1 MIINQQ
7 ILYIQLEL
15 LVIQKLHRQT
25 ISDHLPQ
32 FLFVPN
38 ILQNPSIFKNLTSMK
53 AFAQNINKKILYL
66 TILTY
71 FKLFNKMLFFLRIL
85 FQRLCPLHLW

>member
-38 ILQNPSIFKNLTSMK
+38 IL
-53 AFAQNINKKILYL
+53 
-66 TILTY
+66 
-71 FKLFNKMLFFLRIL
+71 
-85 FQRLCPLHLW
+85 

>member
-53 AFAQNINKKILYL
+53 AFAQNIKKILYL

-71 FKLFNKMLFFLRIL
+71 LKLFNKMLFFLRIL
-85 FQRLCPLHLW
+85 F